1 MELDF
6 NESKHLR
13 YKLSVTQAKQIR
25 KLYKDLYKELQ
36 NKIKL
41 LNLSDTV
48 TSNSELYLLKRLLK
62 DIEKE
67 YVNLNGN
74 IQNLIKQNMEEVS
87 KKVVEE
93 SAKYATSLG
102 FIVGNGY
109 YNLPTEI
116 VNRVALGKLYEEGW
130 SLSKII
136 WKQGRKISKDINS
149 IIAKG
154 IAKNESS
161 YEIAKN
167 LEKYVNPSSVK
178 PWDWSKVYP
187 GTNKKIDYNAQR
199 LARTMVSH
207 AYEQSIIVTTK
218 DNPFVKGIRW
228 LTSNSHRTCEI
239 CVSRDNKIY
248 KPEELPLDHPNGMC
262 TFEPVIEDDMVE
274 ISNRI
279 ADWVNGKYD
288 YELDKYSKSLL

>member
-102 FIVGNGY
+102 FVIGNGY

-279 ADWVNGKYD
+279 ADWANGKYD

>member
-25 KLYKDLYKELQ
+25 RLYRDLYKELQ

-67 YVNLNGN
+67 YSNLNGN

-102 FIVGNGY
+102 FVIGSGY

-154 IAKNESS
+154 IAQNKSS
-161 YEIAKN
+161 YEIAKD

-239 CVSRDNKIY
+239 CVSRDNKMY

-279 ADWVNGKYD
+279 ADWANGKYD

>member
-25 KLYKDLYKELQ
+25 KLYRDLYKELQ

-154 IAKNESS
+154 IAQNESS

-279 ADWVNGKYD
+279 ADWANGKYD

>member
-74 IQNLIKQNMEEVS
+74 IQNLIKKNMEEVS

-102 FIVGNGY
+102 FVIGNGY

-154 IAKNESS
+154 IAQNESS

-279 ADWVNGKYD
+279 TDWANGKYD

>member
-25 KLYKDLYKELQ
+25 KLYRDLYKELQ

-154 IAKNESS
+154 IAQNESS

-279 ADWVNGKYD
+279 AEWTNGKYD

>member
-154 IAKNESS
+154 IAQNESS

>member
-154 IAKNESS
+154 IAQNESS

-279 ADWVNGKYD
+279 ADWANGKYD

>member
-102 FIVGNGY
+102 FVIGNGY

-154 IAKNESS
+154 IAQNKSS
-161 YEIAKN
+161 YEIAKD

-279 ADWVNGKYD
+279 ADWANGKYD